1 MVTIKLEGYKEMKN
15 FSNTYIFI
23 FSFIMVVIVALLLS
37 LAAMQLKPFQDKNIE
52 VEKKQNILASIRIKS
67 TVKDAVDLYA
77 KYITDSYVINNKG
90 EKQEGIAFNVDLK
103 KELGK
108 PATERI
114 LPVFIGTLDDQTNA
128 YVMPLRGK
136 GLWGPIWGYISF
148 KPDMNTVYGVIFDH
162 QGETPG
168 LGAEISTEWFQ
179 KPFFG
184 KTIFKDSTH
193 FVSVKVIKGGA
204 PKDDPHAVD
213 AISGGTI
220 TSKALEAMLDSCLV
234 QYKPYFIQNRHK

>member
-1 MVTIKLEGYKEMKN
+1 MKN

-23 FSFIMVVIVALLLS
+23 FSLVMVVIVALLLS

-67 TVKDAVDLYA
+67 TPVTAVDTYA
-77 KYITDSYVINNKG
+77 KYITSSFVINNKG
-90 EKQEGIAFNVDLK
+90 EKQDGIDAFSVDMK
-103 KELGK
+103 NEVSK
-108 PATERI
+108 PAAQRM
-114 LPVFIGTLDDQTNA
+114 LPVFVGTLDDQTNA
-128 YVMPLRGK
+128 YVIPLRGK
-136 GLWGPIWGYISF
+136 GLWGPIWGYISLQ
-148 KPDMNTVYGVIFDH
+148 PDMNTIYGTIFDH

-184 KTIFKDSTH
+184 KTIFKDSVE
-193 FVSVKVIKGGA
+193 FVSVKVLKGGA
-204 PKDDPHAVD
+204 KDDDPHAVD

-234 QYKPYFIQNRHK
+234 QYKPYLIQNRK

>member
-1 MVTIKLEGYKEMKN
+1 MKN
-15 FSNTYIFI
+15 FSNNYTFI
-23 FSFIMVVIVALLLS
+23 FSTIMVVVVALLLS
-37 LAAMQLKPFQDKNIE
+37 LAAMQLKPYQDKNIE

-67 TVKDAVDLYA
+67 TVKNAVDLYA

-90 EKQEGIAFNVDLK
+90 EKQEGVAFDVDLK

-108 PATERI
+108 PASERV
-114 LPVFIGTLDDQTNA
+114 LPVFIGTLDDQTKA

-136 GLWGPIWGYISF
+136 GLWGPIWGYISLQ
-148 KPDMNTVYGVIFDH
+148 PDLNTVYGAIFDH

-184 KTIFKDSTH
+184 KKIFKDSTE
-193 FVSVKVIKGGA
+193 FVSVKVLKGGA
-204 PKDDPHAVD
+204 KKDDPHAVD

-234 QYKPYFIQNRHK
+234 QYKPYFIKNRHQ